1 MSIDAYRGPY
11 FTSEPLHKKMLHKDP
26 FEQFRHWYTEAE
38 EKCSNYANPMSLATC
53 GSDGQPIVR
62 TVLLKGFDSEGFN
75 FYTNYLSRKG
85 RQLAEN
91 PQASVCFY
99 WEELER
105 QVIIIGQVSKMSEE
119 ESDDYYL
126 TRPRGSQIGAHV
138 SRQSQPIENRKILE
152 DEAIRLEA
160 EYFDKP
166 LPRPENWGGYRLIPQ
181 SIEFWQGQPDRLHDR
196 FIYEK
201 NNGDWSISRYAP

>member
-1 MSIDAYRGPY
+1 MSIDAYRGPA

-26 FEQFRHWYTEAE
+26 FEQFRRWYTEAE

-53 GSDGQPIVR
+53 GSDRQPVAR
-62 TVLLKGFDSEGFN
+62 TVLLKGFDSKGFN

-85 RQLAEN
+85 RQLSEN
-91 PQASVCFY
+91 PRASACFY

-138 SRQSQPIENRKILE
+138 SQQSQPIESRKMLE
-152 DEAIRLEA
+152 DQANRLEA

-166 LPRPENWGGYRLIPQ
+166 VPRPKNWGGYRLIPQ